1 MQRRVV
7 ITGLGVVTSIG
18 LTVEEFWRNLC
29 AGRSGVS
36 PIECFDATEYEVKI
50 ASEVKNFDPSK
61 WITKREQRRLDRFVQ
76 FAVASAAQAVEDAG
90 LEFDKYDPARIGV
103 VGEYFA
109 FCLVPA
115 PVRVGPSRVCPDVSI
130 FSSPI
135 REERSGC
142 IGYKECSAVGDD
154 YLSGVVAAFVGQLG
168 GSGCSVNRGNRCI
181 DVKGY
186 INAVAHCDEAA

>member
-1 MQRRVV
+1 VDGQRSRGWLAFPED
-7 ITGLGVVTSIG
+7 I
-18 LTVEEFWRNLC
+18 
-29 AGRSGVS
+29 
-36 PIECFDATEYEVKI
+36 
-50 ASEVKNFDPSK
+50 
-61 WITKREQRRLDRFVQ
+61 
-76 FAVASAAQAVEDAG
+76 AVAAVERN
-90 LEFDKYDPARIGV
+90 EFLLSVVEDKACIIGSERTGSNGCIDLPEHPARIGV